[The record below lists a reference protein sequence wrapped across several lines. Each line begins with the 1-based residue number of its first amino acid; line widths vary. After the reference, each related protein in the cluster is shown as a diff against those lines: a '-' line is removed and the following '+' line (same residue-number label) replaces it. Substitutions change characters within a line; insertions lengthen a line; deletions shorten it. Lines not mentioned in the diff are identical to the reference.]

1 MDEPLISNAESLSP
15 EDAVLLLEAMAQAM
29 EKMKNEQ
36 EEAESALAAEI
47 EGKLRLRMSQRSQKE
62 NEWTRS
68 QDLYMGKLS
77 SGIYRRVFPA
87 DPEKEAQKEKLR
99 VNIIRPKVKTAVSQL
114 VSSQFGGGEKNWNLL
129 PSKVP
134 QTVGGVDPVTAVKLM
149 EDEIEDQLEETDYV
163 REIKAAMYNCLILGT
178 AVVKGPLNVGRMRK
192 VWEPVL
198 AEDGMS
204 VIRVPRMTTEHV
216 PCIKSVDPWM
226 FYPDMTVRK
235 IDDAEDAIEIHAM
248 SKRDLLK
255 LRSHK
260 GYKAEQIEKILQ
272 EDNKDFI
279 ASSHAPPYS
288 FLNSDLFKDKYLV
301 WEYHGRIDRS
311 CLCKMGIDL
320 PMDEDPVESFWGEV
334 WGSAGKII
342 RIDLANLETAC
353 SVPYAVDTWEEDPSS
368 IFGFGLPLINEDQQ
382 RVAEGMWDV
391 IVDNA
396 KISSGPQVVLDKT
409 SIEPSKDG
417 AWNLEPWKVWL
428 NKGFTSASQAMQ
440 FAEVPNRQQELT
452 NVLEMAKAFAD
463 EEAAI
468 PLLAGGMDAP
478 NLASGATGLAL
489 VAKASTSVLHEK
501 SAQWD
506 DNITSKVIGWMYDW
520 NMQYNPKEDIKGDF
534 EVDVRTTTSYL
545 RQHMESINLEKLI
558 AQASQNPDLNK
569 VIKLD
574 EAARALV
581 ANMQLPSNR
590 LVRNEKE
597 VQAWEQQQQ
606 QNQQPDPALL
616 KLEVDKQALEIEK
629 MKLQLEA
636 QKLQWEREDGMQR
649 AQMEYQAKQEA
660 NDARVIES
668 QAKVQGEQ
676 LKKEQEYIQFAT
688 RTRMDKAKLDA
699 EIAMKLRA
707 QSAQEFV
714 DGAKLELD
722 ANKQRLTERELNL
735 AEKTGEGI

>member
-1 MDEPLISNAESLSP
+1 MDELLISNEQVLSP
-15 EDAVLLLEAMAQAM
+15 EDAELLMEAIAQAA
-29 EKMKNEQ
+29 EKMKSEQ
-36 EEAESALAAEI
+36 EQAEASLAAEI
-47 EGKLRLRMSQRSQKE
+47 EGKLRQRMSQRSLKE
-62 NEWTRS
+62 NDWTRS

-77 SGIYRRVFPA
+77 NGIYRRVFPLEG
-87 DPEKEAQKEKLR
+87 EKNKEKEKLR

-114 VSSQFGGGEKNWNLL
+114 VSAQFGGGEKNWNLL

-134 QTVGGVDPVTAVKLM
+134 QTLGDQVDPEIAVKLM

-163 REIKAAMYNCLILGT
+163 RETKAAMYNCLILGT
-178 AVVKGPLNVGRMRK
+178 AVMKGPVNTGRLRK
-192 VWEPVL
+192 VWEPTIGP
-198 AEDGMS
+198 EGYP
-204 VIRVPRMTTEHV
+204 IRVPRMTTEYI

-235 IDDAEDAIEIHAM
+235 IEDAEDAIEIHAY
-248 SKRDLLK
+248 SKRDLMK
-255 LRSHK
+255 LLVHPGFR
-260 GYKAEQIEKILQ
+260 Q
-272 EDNKDFI
+272 EYVQKVLEDGNKDFI
-279 ASSHAPPYS
+279 AQSHMPQYS

-301 WEYHGRIDRS
+301 WEYHGRVDRG
-311 CLCKMGIDL
+311 CLCKMGVDL
-320 PMDEDPVESFWGEV
+320 PQETVGESFWGEV
-334 WGSAGKII
+334 WGCNGYII

-353 SVPYAVDTWEEDPSS
+353 GVPYAVDTWEEDPSS

-382 RVAEGMWDV
+382 RVAEGMWGV

-409 SIEPSKDG
+409 SIEPGKEG

-463 EEAAI
+463 EESAI

-489 VAKASTSVLHEK
+489 VAKASMSVLHEK

-520 NMQYNPKEDIKGDF
+520 NMQYNSKEDIKGDF

-545 RQHMESINLEKLI
+545 RQYMESINLEKLI

-569 VIKLD
+569 VIKMD
-574 EAARALV
+574 EAVKALV

-590 LVRNEKE
+590 LVRNSEE
-597 VQAWEQQQQ
+597 IAEWEQKQQE
-606 QNQQPDPALL
+606 NQQPDPAVL
-616 KLEVDKQALEIEK
+616 KLQIDQQQIEIEK
-629 MKLQLEA
+629 MKLQLE
-636 QKLQWEREDGMQR
+636 QQRMEYEREQGMMK
-649 AQMEYQAKQEA
+649 AQMEYKAKQEA
-660 NDARVIES
+660 NDAHVIES

-676 LKKEQEYIQFAT
+676 LKKDQEYIQFAT
-688 RTRMDKAKLDA
+688 RTQMDKAKLDA
-699 EIAMKLRA
+699 EIAMKTRA
-707 QSAQEFV
+707 QTSQEFL

-722 ANKQRLTERELNL
+722 ANKQRLMERELNL
-735 AEKTGEGI
+735 AERTGEGI

>member
-1 MDEPLISNAESLSP
+1 MEPRSISNEPIDAVAVIEMEITPEMIERARQEMESAKSDLAWDIDKKYRERSANRIDKEDQWIECLNLYLGSLSDYGGRVSADKPFDKPKKETGKQVNIVARKCDIAIAQGHMRQFAGGDKNWDIEPLRVQTQDISP
-15 EDAVLLLEAMAQAM
+15 EDASIR
-29 EKMKNEQ
+29 
-36 EEAESALAAEI
+36 AE
-47 EGKLRLRMSQRSQKE
+47 R
-62 NEWTRS
+62 
-68 QDLYMGKLS
+68 
-77 SGIYRRVFPA
+77 
-87 DPEKEAQKEKLR
+87 
-99 VNIIRPKVKTAVSQL
+99 
-114 VSSQFGGGEKNWNLL
+114 
-129 PSKVP
+129 
-134 QTVGGVDPVTAVKLM
+134 
-149 EDEIEDQLEETDYV
+149 LEE
-163 REIKAAMYNCLILGT
+163 EIYKQLTNCKYGHQARLAYKDRVILGT
-178 AVVKGPLNVGRMRK
+178 GILKGPMNRLKVRK
-192 VWEPVL
+192 RYQVDPQTGTAIPILTADEEP
-198 AEDGMS
+198 S
-204 VIRVPRMTTEHV
+204 VIR
-216 PCIKSVDPWM
+216 VDPWM

-260 GYKAEQIEKILQ
+260 GYKADQIEKILQ

-320 PMDEDPVESFWGEV
+320 PVDEDPVESFWGEV

-417 AWNLEPWKVWL
+417 SWNLEPWKVWL

-520 NMQYNPKEDIKGDF
+520 NMQYNTKEDIKGDF

-545 RQHMESINLEKLI
+545 RQHMESVNLEKLI

-574 EAARALV
+574 EAAKALV

-590 LVRNEKE
+590 LVRNAEE

-629 MKLQLEA
+629 MKLQLES

-688 RTRMDKAKLDA
+688 KTQMDKAKLDA